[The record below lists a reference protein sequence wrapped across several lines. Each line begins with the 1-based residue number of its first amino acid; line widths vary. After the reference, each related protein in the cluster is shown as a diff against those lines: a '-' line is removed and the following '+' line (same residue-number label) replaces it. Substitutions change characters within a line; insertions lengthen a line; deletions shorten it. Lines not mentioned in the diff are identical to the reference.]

1 MGAAG
6 AALHCGAGWLPQA
19 VLRGPAHSASPRA
32 GAAQLRHPHLG
43 VSLISVSPCR
53 SLAFAHPKNHFGT
66 VLCCPKETCAG
77 AGPGRRAAG
86 PQRSARPRGTEPV
99 PEMETRLLGAP
110 GATMG
115 NVTKSRINAPENPTS
130 GDLLLIPPPQR
141 YPLQTGPLCPAALCP
156 LVSQRSPKMPGCS
169 WRFPGRFASSQCLL
183 PPTTRAFQNT
193 PGRAAQVA
201 GVGVAGSP
209 AAARAPSSTT
219 TPDVCPPNAS

>member
-1 MGAAG
+1 M
-6 AALHCGAGWLPQA
+6 PQA
-19 VLRGPAHSASPRA
+19 VLRSPAHSASPRA
-32 GAAQLRHPHLG
+32 GAAQLHHPHLS

-130 GDLLLIPPPQR
+130 GDLLLIPPPKDTPCKLDRCVLLLCVPWCLRGAQR
-141 YPLQTGPLCPAALCP
+141 CQAAP
-156 LVSQRSPKMPGCS
+156 GASPG
-169 WRFPGRFASSQCLL
+169 A
-183 PPTTRAFQNT
+183 
-193 PGRAAQVA
+193 
-201 GVGVAGSP
+201 SP
-209 AAARAPSSTT
+209 AASAFCHQPRGLSRTHLAVRPRSQAWALLGLQQQ
-219 TPDVCPPNAS
+219 PGPPPPPQPLTYVPQMPAKPQ